1 MSDESTAPADEQ
13 GKPDESAAPDL
24 ESVETSQTEGHEAEQ
39 ETPDYF
45 GDTFDPA
52 TLHDDL
58 RPGWK
63 QLLGDYTRK
72 TQEIAEERREIE
84 EKAHYAQLIDMLR
97 SNDPEENQV
106 ALKALDYDFYA
117 DPDVAADD
125 LEDELYDEDYDEDDG
140 LSAVQKKLAELE
152 QWKADQ
158 ESAFQESLQQQEAQ
172 QYEDAVNEFLDESWV
187 ELKKQIGR
195 DDFSEEEELVLEQM
209 AAANLDDDG
218 LPDLGKAYTLL
229 SDVLAANRGK
239 WVKSKDAPEVST
251 AGSSATQV
259 PDLDDPK
266 QRREYME
273 NRIAAIQASSAGHTG
288 T

>member
-1 MSDESTAPADEQ
+1 MSDESTAPADVQ
-13 GKPDESAAPDL
+13 DQPTDESTPQAP
-24 ESVETSQTEGHEAEQ
+24 ETSVEDKADE
-39 ETPDYF
+39 PDIDLF
-45 GDTFDPA
+45 DERFDPA
-52 TLHDDL
+52 QLDDAL
-58 RPGWK
+58 RPAYK
-63 QLLGDYTRK
+63 QMQGRF
-72 TQEIAEERREIE
+72 TQRMQELAEERREVE
-84 EKAHYAQLIDMLR
+84 ENKQLLEFLR
-97 SNDPEENQV
+97 SDDDEER
-106 ALKALDYDFYA
+106 ALALQALGYDLDSDA
-117 DPDVAADD
+117 DAVADD
-125 LEDELYDEDYDEDDG
+125 LEDDYDEDYEDNE
-140 LSAVQKKLAELE
+140 LSGFKQKLAELE
-152 QWKADQ
+152 QWKQAQ
-158 ESAFQESLQQQEAQ
+158 EQAFTENLQQQEAQ

>member
-1 MSDESTAPADEQ
+1 MSDESTAPADVQ
-13 GKPDESAAPDL
+13 DQPTDESTPQAPEAIAEDKADEPDIDL
-24 ESVETSQTEGHEAEQ
+24 FDER
-39 ETPDYF
+39 
-45 GDTFDPA
+45 FDPA
-52 TLHDDL
+52 QLDDAL
-58 RPGWK
+58 RPAYK
-63 QLLGDYTRK
+63 QMQGRF
-72 TQEIAEERREIE
+72 TQRMQELAEERREVE
-84 EKAHYAQLIDMLR
+84 ENKQLLEFLR
-97 SNDPEENQV
+97 SDDDEER
-106 ALKALDYDFYA
+106 ALALQALGYDLDSDA
-117 DPDVAADD
+117 DAVADD
-125 LEDELYDEDYDEDDG
+125 LEDDYDEDYEDNE
-140 LSAVQKKLAELE
+140 LSGFKQKLAELE
-152 QWKADQ
+152 QWKQAQ
-158 ESAFQESLQQQEAQ
+158 EQAFTENLQQQEAQ

>member
-1 MSDESTAPADEQ
+1 MSDESTAPEEIQDQPTDESTPQAPSVEDKADE
-13 GKPDESAAPDL
+13 PDIDL
-24 ESVETSQTEGHEAEQ
+24 FDER
-39 ETPDYF
+39 
-45 GDTFDPA
+45 FDPA
-52 TLHDDL
+52 QLDDAL
-58 RPGWK
+58 RPAYK
-63 QLLGDYTRK
+63 QMQGRF
-72 TQEIAEERREIE
+72 TQRMQELAEERREVE
-84 EKAHYAQLIDMLR
+84 ENKQLLEFLR
-97 SNDPEENQV
+97 SDDDEER
-106 ALKALDYDFYA
+106 ALALQALGYDLDSDA
-117 DPDVAADD
+117 DAVADD
-125 LEDELYDEDYDEDDG
+125 LEDDYDEDYEDNE
-140 LSAVQKKLAELE
+140 LSGFKQKLAELE
-152 QWKADQ
+152 QWKQAQ
-158 ESAFQESLQQQEAQ
+158 EQAFTESLQQQEAQ

>member
-1 MSDESTAPADEQ
+1 MSDESTAPADVQ
-13 GKPDESAAPDL
+13 DQPTDESTPQAPEAIAEDKADEPDIDL
-24 ESVETSQTEGHEAEQ
+24 FDER
-39 ETPDYF
+39 
-45 GDTFDPA
+45 FDPA
-52 TLHDDL
+52 QLDDAL
-58 RPGWK
+58 RPAYK
-63 QLLGDYTRK
+63 QMQGRF
-72 TQEIAEERREIE
+72 TQRMQELAEERREVE
-84 EKAHYAQLIDMLR
+84 ENKQLLEFLR
-97 SNDPEENQV
+97 SDDDEER
-106 ALKALDYDFYA
+106 ALALQALGYDLDEDA
-117 DPDVAADD
+117 EAVADD
-125 LEDELYDEDYDEDDG
+125 LEDDDEDYYEDNE
-140 LSAVQKKLAELE
+140 LSGFKQKLAELE
-152 QWKADQ
+152 QWKQAQ
-158 ESAFQESLQQQEAQ
+158 EQAFTESLQQQEAQ

-209 AAANLDDDG
+209 AAANLDEDG